1 MLCSAPVYMGAK
13 SGASRLASTFA
24 GGLVVAGQS
33 VAGGVND
40 PLERSGRT
48 LGGRDDEIVETHV
61 FAREVFLV
69 AIGLR
74 HLRKL
79 EGSGGGLGHQRLSGC
94 APEVLVITCTRYYCI
109 PVKQVKNPKASFA
122 RTSRRSTRESIVQ

>member
-94 APEVLVITCTRYYCI
+94 APEVLVITCTGYLLQSHCSI
-109 PVKQVKNPKASFA
+109 P
-122 RTSRRSTRESIVQ
+122 R